1 MWGGSLHAL
10 FAYSMLKQWISLKIK
25 DDILVLTDVCGNNL
39 VPGDALLINVAIM
52 SERVGIVYM

>member
-1 MWGGSLHAL
+1 MWGGSLNAL